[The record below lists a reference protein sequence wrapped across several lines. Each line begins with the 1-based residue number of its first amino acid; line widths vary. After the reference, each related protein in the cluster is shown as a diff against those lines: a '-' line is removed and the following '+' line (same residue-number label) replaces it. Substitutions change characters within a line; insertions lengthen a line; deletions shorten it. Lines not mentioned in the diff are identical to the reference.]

1 MVKSESMTLA
11 NKITFI
17 RIGLIP
23 VFIGALMYYQASVRD
38 GAPDEIYRWVA
49 VASFLI
55 AAFSDALD
63 GFIARKYNQI
73 SPLGSVLDPLADK
86 GLVLSALI
94 GLSWMDVPGLFR
106 IPIWFLVLVLTRDV
120 VLIIGYSILHINGQR
135 VRISAHG
142 FGKTATFLMMTA
154 LSAILLKL
162 PMDWCQVFV
171 ILSGVFTLLS
181 IVVYLR
187 RGVELFSQY
196 HAEHH
201 GEGQD
206 S

>member
-1 MVKSESMTLA
+1 VTLA
-11 NKITFI
+11 NKITFA

-38 GAPDEIYRWVA
+38 GTPDEFYCWIA
-49 VASFLI
+49 VGAFLT
-55 AAFSDALD
+55 AALSDAID
-63 GFIARKYNQI
+63 GFIARRFNQL
-73 SPLGSVLDPLADK
+73 SHLGSILDPLADK

-106 IPIWFLVLVLTRDV
+106 IPIWFLVLVLTRDI
-120 VLIIGYSILHINGQR
+120 VLIVGYCILHLSGQR
-135 VRISAHG
+135 VKISAHG
-142 FGKTATFLMMTA
+142 LGKTATFLMMTA
-154 LSAILLKL
+154 LSCILLKL

-187 RGVELFSQY
+187 RGIGLFSQFQLTST
-196 HAEHH
+196 E
-201 GEGQD
+201 ESD
-206 S
+206 K

>member
-1 MVKSESMTLA
+1 MTLA
-11 NKITFI
+11 NKITFA

-38 GAPDEIYRWVA
+38 GTPDEFYRWIA
-49 VASFLI
+49 VGAFLT
-55 AAFSDALD
+55 AALSDAID
-63 GFIARKYNQI
+63 GFIARRFNQL
-73 SPLGSVLDPLADK
+73 SHLGSILDPLADK

-106 IPIWFLVLVLTRDV
+106 IPIWFLVLVLTRDI
-120 VLIIGYSILHINGQR
+120 VLIVGYCILHLSGQR
-135 VRISAHG
+135 VKISAHG
-142 FGKTATFLMMTA
+142 LGKTATFLMMTA
-154 LSAILLKL
+154 LSCILLKL

-187 RGVELFSQY
+187 RGIGLFSQFQLTST
-196 HAEHH
+196 E
-201 GEGQD
+201 ESD
-206 S
+206 K